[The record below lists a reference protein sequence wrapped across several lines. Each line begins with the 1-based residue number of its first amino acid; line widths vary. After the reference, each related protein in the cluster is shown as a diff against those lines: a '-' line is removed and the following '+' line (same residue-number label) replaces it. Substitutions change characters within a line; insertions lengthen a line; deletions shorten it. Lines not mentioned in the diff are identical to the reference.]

1 MRVVHQ
7 VANGQKLGHIIARF
21 VGHAQVFVSGLE
33 ALCTGAV
40 DGAADIALT
49 PVVGGQRK
57 RPVAE
62 EAVQV
67 FEIIQ
72 RGIGGGSYIMAAI
85 VKRGFFEAVV
95 AAGGGHKLP
104 QPRSAHMRARFGYIS
119 AFDKGQ
125 EGDFRRHIALFHFI
139 GNMKHIRFAAVDG
152 AVEISVAFYEVA
164 FVAAHQFGVD
174 FNHAEVAAQIVPKAA
189 GGKIGGGLIKQR
201 CVQAHHGHAC
211 LIGRGGVAGGG
222 GEGGKA
228 GHSQYN
234 SF

>member
-1 MRVVHQ
+1 
-7 VANGQKLGHIIARF
+7 
-21 VGHAQVFVSGLE
+21 
-33 ALCTGAV
+33 
-40 DGAADIALT
+40 
-49 PVVGGQRK
+49 
-57 RPVAE
+57 
-62 EAVQV
+62 
-67 FEIIQ
+67 
-72 RGIGGGSYIMAAI
+72 
-85 VKRGFFEAVV
+85 
-95 AAGGGHKLP
+95 
-104 QPRSAHMRARFGYIS
+104 
-119 AFDKGQ
+119 
-125 EGDFRRHIALFHFI
+125 
-139 GNMKHIRFAAVDG
+139 MKHIRFAAVDG

-201 CVQAHHGHAC
+201 GIQAHHGHAC